1 MPSHNPIPLATD
13 NVQCIKC
20 LKPISENQS
29 YSQCDT
35 CIQYIHSSCMN
46 SKKSKKQSLPNNR
59 QFTCGKCSQCPIC
72 VRKVAI
78 NTKQYYATYAILGYT
93 SNAINFLL
101 MIMNYFNKILIL
113 ILHVYSATIQS
124 FHTCHLTMINSLH
137 TSKKE

>member
-59 QFTCGKCSQCPIC
+59 QFTCDKCSQCPIC

-78 NTKQYYATYAILGYT
+78 NHKAILCDLCNLGYT
-93 SNAINFLL
+93 SNAINFILMTSWMCARNGYIQISIKLL
-101 MIMNYFNKILIL
+101 SFLFDCWKFAL
-113 ILHVYSATIQS
+113 ATSI
-124 FHTCHLTMINSLH
+124 ID
-137 TSKKE
+137 E